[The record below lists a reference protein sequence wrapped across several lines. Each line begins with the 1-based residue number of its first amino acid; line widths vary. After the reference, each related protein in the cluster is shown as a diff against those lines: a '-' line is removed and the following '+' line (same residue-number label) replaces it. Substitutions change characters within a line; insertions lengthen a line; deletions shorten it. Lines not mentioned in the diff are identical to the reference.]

1 MPGRDEWGTAMT
13 GEVVAAAVLH
23 GVLSLALA
31 LVGVRVVRT
40 ASHPVVPWLWEHLYL
55 PLLRA
60 GALVVFILVAY
71 PALFGLAEAPAV
83 RVLLAAAPARFSH
96 LLGVVFLLSLLLPA
110 VPVIGS
116 PALALP
122 VQGAA
127 GSALVFH
134 WLAEAAGAQE
144 VGYWPGFPSLAGAGA
159 MAYAAWRAARWAAAA
174 LDETGRRLW
183 NVADAGEAA
192 FQALLLFLQA
202 PAVLV
207 YSLGLGRQLGA

>member
-1 MPGRDEWGTAMT
+1 MT
-13 GEVVAAAVLH
+13 GEVMGAALLH

-31 LVGVRVVRT
+31 LIGVRVGRT

-83 RVLLAAAPARFSH
+83 GALLQGGAGRFSH
-96 LLGVVFLLSLLLPA
+96 LLGLVFLLSLLLPA
-110 VPVIGS
+110 VPVVGT

-127 GSALVFH
+127 GSALVFR
-134 WLAEAAGAQE
+134 WLAEAAGLPQ
-144 VGYWPGFPSLAGAGA
+144 VSYWPGLPSLAAA
-159 MAYAAWRAARWAAAA
+159 AAIAYVAWRAARWAAAA

-183 NVADAGEAA
+183 DVADAGEVA

-207 YSLGLGRQLGA
+207 YSLGLGRQLGV